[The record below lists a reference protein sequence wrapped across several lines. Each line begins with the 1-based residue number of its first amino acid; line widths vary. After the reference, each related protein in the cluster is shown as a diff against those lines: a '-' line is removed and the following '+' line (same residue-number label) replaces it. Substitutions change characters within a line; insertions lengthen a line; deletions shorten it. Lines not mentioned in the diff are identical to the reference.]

1 MSWWRF
7 WYYLQWNAKDLRRA
21 VLAQSN
27 PNPHIRPM
35 KPRIYQTLGLLAALG
50 TGTALAQTTPRA
62 ADLGKL
68 SRSLE
73 TVVARVGP
81 AVVQIRVTAYGPVP
95 GASTGTSALLGT
107 QRSTGS
113 GVVLSR
119 DGFIVTNAHVIEGGR
134 RFVVVIPRPAVAG
147 VPGRSALPPV
157 SQEVPATLVGTDRE
171 TDLAVLK
178 VALPDLAYARLGN
191 SDSLTPGQVVLAFG
205 SPFGLAS
212 SVTMGVISAVG
223 RQLRDEDRMIYIQTD
238 TPINPGNS
246 GGPLVSADGLVVGI
260 NTLIFSQSGGS
271 EGIGFA
277 APGNIVRFVYE
288 QIRAHGRVRRG
299 QIGVF
304 AQTITPALAAGLRL
318 SREWGVVLGDVYP
331 NSPAARAGLRVGD
344 VILSVDGK
352 PMENGRQFDVTLYQ
366 RRVGTPVNLEIARG
380 LQRLTLKIPVL
391 EREDEIDRLRGMVT
405 PEQNLIARLGILGLD
420 LTPEL
425 VRLIPNLRSTSG
437 VVVAGVAMDAAG
449 QSGPGPGDVIYAV
462 NGEPVRT
469 LADLRSAIDQIAPAG
484 TAVLHVGREG
494 QLRYLVVTLE

>member
-1 MSWWRF
+1 
-7 WYYLQWNAKDLRRA
+7 LP
-21 VLAQSN
+21 LAQSHFAA
-27 PNPHIRPM
+27 HIRLSMRSWITP
-35 KPRIYQTLGLLAALG
+35 TLLTLTALS
-50 TGTALAQTTPRA
+50 GTAGAQGTPRT
-62 ADLGKL
+62 ADLRTL

-73 TVVARVGP
+73 TVVDKVGP
-81 AVVQIRVTAYGPVP
+81 AVVQIRVTAYGPVAAGSP
-95 GASTGTSALLGT
+95 GSSALLGT

-134 RFVVVIPRPAVAG
+134 RFVVVIPRPAV
-147 VPGRSALPPV
+147 PGAPSRSALPPV
-157 SQEVPATLVGTDRE
+157 SQEVAATLVGMDRE
-171 TDLAVLK
+171 TDIAVLK
-178 VALPDLAYARLGN
+178 VALTDLPYATLGN

-212 SVTMGVISAVG
+212 SVTMGVVSAVG

-288 QIRAHGRVRRG
+288 QIRSNGHVRRG

-304 AQTITPALAAGLRL
+304 AQTITPALAAGLGL

-331 NSPAARAGLRVGD
+331 NGPAARAGLRPGD

-366 RRVGTPVNLEIARG
+366 RKVGTPVSLEVGRG
-380 LQRLTLKIPVL
+380 LQRVTVKVPVL
-391 EREDEIDRLRGMVT
+391 ERQDEIDRLRGLVS
-405 PEQNLIARLGILGLD
+405 PEQNLVPRLGILGLVI
-420 LTPEL
+420 TPEL
-425 VRLIPNLRSTSG
+425 ARLIPDLRNASG
-437 VVVAGVAMDAAG
+437 VVVAGVTSDADR
-449 QSGPGPGDVIYAV
+449 QSGLLPGDVIYAV
-462 NGEPVRT
+462 NNEPVRT
-469 LADLRSAIDQIAPAG
+469 LSDLRNLVAQVTSGGA
-484 TAVLHVGREG
+484 AVLQVGREG
-494 QLRYLVVTLE
+494 QLRFLVVTPD

>member
-1 MSWWRF
+1 MW
-7 WYYLQWNAKDLRRA
+7 LTIQGTGP
-21 VLAQSN
+21 VLAQAS
-27 PNPHIRPM
+27 
-35 KPRIYQTLGLLAALG
+35 PRS
-50 TGTALAQTTPRA
+50 

-73 TVVARVGP
+73 SVVARVGP
-81 AVVQIRVTAYGPVP
+81 AVVQIRVTAYGPVA
-95 GASTGTSALLGT
+95 GASGQSALVGP

-113 GVVLSR
+113 GVILSR

-134 RFVVVIPRPAVAG
+134 RFTVVIPRPAVAG
-147 VPGRSALPPV
+147 VPSRSSLPPV

-178 VALPDLAYARLGN
+178 VDLTDLPFARLGN
-191 SDSLTPGQVVLAFG
+191 SDSLTAGQVVLAFG

-246 GGPLVSADGLVVGI
+246 GGPLVTDDGLVIGI

-288 QIRAHGRVRRG
+288 QIRSSGRVRRG

-318 SREWGVVLGDVYP
+318 SREWGVILGDVYP
-331 NSPAARAGLRVGD
+331 NTPAARAGLRIGD

-366 RRVGTPVNLEIARG
+366 RPVGTPVNLEVARG
-380 LQRLTLKIPVL
+380 LQRLTLRVPVL
-391 EREDEIDRLRGMVT
+391 ERQDELERLRGMVSR
-405 PEQNLIARLGILGLD
+405 EQNLIERLGILGLD
-420 LTPEL
+420 VTPEL
-425 VRLIPNLRSTSG
+425 ARLIPDLRAASG
-437 VVVAGVAMDAAG
+437 VAVAGVAMETG
-449 QSGPGPGDVIYAV
+449 GSPGLLAGDVIHAV
-462 NGEPVRT
+462 NGAAVT
-469 LADLRSAIDQIAPAG
+469 NLAGLRSAVAQVGPSQPV
-484 TAVLHVGREG
+484 VLHVGRGG
-494 QLRYLVVTLE
+494 QLRFVTLTLE